1 MFNDEERY
9 LLCLRVEYT
18 MFKKKE
24 IPTMFNDYLIT
35 YLPEF

>member
-9 LLCLRVEYT
+9 LLCLRVKYT

-24 IPTMFNDYLIT
+24 IPTMFKKVLCLMII
-35 YLPEF
+35 